1 MSDSKAFKFKKADLM
16 VNGEKLDIRGII
28 AEFQWFESIDSPFV
42 RLDIAVLDSIDL
54 DQRLFGTEML
64 EIEFNTYAAQSD
76 NADNKDVRIK
86 ADLKMYKIGSVI
98 KRERAKMYI
107 LHFVPEAVYH
117 NESNRAFGMFG
128 KKNGKDDVVERM
140 LKNHLKIS
148 NRDIEI
154 EQYTRMN
161 VLCPNWRP
169 VDAISYVTDKVTR
182 VAKGKG
188 TRKQKNRKNI
198 GVRQAGFLFYQ
209 NKNGYHFKSI
219 DLLCEQPSL
228 VTYVYGQK
236 NVGTDDPAAN
246 RYRIENIKYPD
257 RSNQLE
263 KLRQGVYQT
272 ATFGIVMAAP
282 TSSSLPLSNA
292 NTDEDGPEGTVTGPV
307 ITTIMDMFDKASTLE
322 KGFPYAPE
330 QMEEFKDNHPTR
342 TKLKILPKLAHQQS
356 GADSTDGGAEEESAS
371 IMNAAAYANQ
381 RWWLLNTHTLTIS
394 VPGNTALY
402 AGAVIKV
409 DIPISQQKN
418 KNKLPKDRVFS
429 GKYLIK
435 GIKHTYNKDAMTTE
449 LYLCRDS
456 LPTAKNNPK

>member
-1 MSDSKAFKFKKADLM
+1 MSDTKAFKLTKADLY
-16 VNGEKLDIRGII
+16 VNEEKLDIRAII
-28 AEFQWFESIDSPFV
+28 AEFQWYESIDSPFV

-54 DQRLFGTEML
+54 DQRLFGTEKL
-64 EIEFNTYAAQSD
+64 EIEFQTYAAQLEDKKS
-76 NADNKDVRIK
+76 KETKIK
-86 ADLKMYKIGSVI
+86 ATLKMYKIGSVV

-107 LHFVPEAVYH
+107 LHFVPEAMYH
-117 NESNRAFGMFG
+117 NESNRAFGLYG

-140 LKNHLKIS
+140 LKEQMKIPKK
-148 NRDIEI
+148 DMEI
-154 EQYTRMN
+154 EAYTKMN

-188 TRKQKNRKNI
+188 TKKQKDRKNI

-209 NKNGYHFKSI
+209 NKRGYNFKSM
-219 DLLCEQPSL
+219 DLLCEQPPL

-236 NVGTDDPAAN
+236 NVGTDDPAADKF
-246 RYRIENIKYPD
+246 RIETIKYPD
-257 RSNQLE
+257 RANQLE

-272 ATFGIVMAAP
+272 ATFGVVMAAP

-292 NTDEDGPEGTVTGPV
+292 NTDDDGPEGTVTGPV
-307 ITTIMDMFDKASTLE
+307 VTTIMDMFDKASTLE

-342 TKLKILPKLAHQQS
+342 TKLKILPKLAHQQAGS
-356 GADSTDGGAEEESAS
+356 DSTDGGAEEESAS

-381 RWWLLNTHTLTIS
+381 RWWLLNTHTLTITVS
-394 VPGNTALY
+394 GNTALF

-409 DIPISQQKN
+409 DIPTSQQKN

-435 GIKHTYNKDAMTTE
+435 GIKHTYTKDDMTTE

-456 LPTAKNNPK
+456 LPTAKNNT